1 MLPRSAE
8 VVFEVEACWLALS
21 GNLLGRK
28 TGNFNYECIHTMPLL
43 PALPSSDSCQ
53 GIVTLVT
60 SPCYEESY
68 VSSQIAESATVNLL
82 IVFRFN
88 MIL

>member
-53 GIVTLVT
+53 VIVTLVT
-60 SPCYEESY
+60 SPCYEGSIAG
-68 VSSQIAESATVNLL
+68 SSGQRSAVLNG
-82 IVFRFN
+82 VVG
-88 MIL
+88 